1 MDLAKAS
8 RYQIRLASEE
18 DVAELVRMQLALQ
31 RSMARIG
38 TNMFHLHRS
47 SVGRLHDYY
56 QTQITDG
63 LTRLLVAQDGV
74 SDDVVGMGTGK
85 IWLHADYV
93 PARSGEWIDLWV
105 DPEHRRRGLAEQIVT
120 RLLTFFRVN
129 RVEFLAVNYVQA
141 NPPAERLWKKLGF
154 KPVLMTATAERR
166 EIESTLGL
174 GAPRI
179 VPLEGH
185 SAATNRRAYAGIGL
199 SG

>member
-1 MDLAKAS
+1 MDAADGS
-8 RYQIRLASEE
+8 TYQIRLASEE
-18 DVAELVRMQLALQ
+18 DIAELVRMQLALQ
-31 RSMARIG
+31 RSMVRIG
-38 TNMFHLHRS
+38 TNLLHLHRS
-47 SVGRLHDYY
+47 SVGRLHEYY
-56 QTQITDG
+56 QTQIADE

-85 IWLHADYV
+85 IWLHTDYV

-105 DPEHRRRGLAEQIVT
+105 DPGHRRRGLAEQIVM

-141 NPPAERLWKKLGF
+141 NSQADSLWRKLGF

-166 EIESTLGL
+166 EIESALGL

-179 VPLEGH
+179 VPLEAH
-185 SAATNRRAYAGIGL
+185 SATTNRRAYAGIGL